1 MAQHGKRYR
10 EAGKLV
16 THGTLYDPEA
26 AVGLFK
32 QMPAAKFNETVEVHI
47 RLGIDPKQADQ
58 QVRGTVVLPHG
69 TGKSVRVL
77 VFARGEKVKEAQEAG
92 ADHVGLD
99 EFTAKIQGGW
109 LEFDIAVATPD
120 VMSAVGRLG
129 RVLGPRGLMPNPKA
143 GTVTF
148 DVGRAVREIK
158 AGKIEYRVDRFG
170 ILHIP
175 LGKSAFSAEAL
186 KENFEAL
193 MGAVV
198 RAKPASS
205 KGQYLRSITL
215 ASTMGPGIRIDP
227 AKASTAAAAGAA

>member
-1 MAQHGKRYR
+1 MAKHGKRYL
-10 EAGKLV
+10 EASKLIEHGKL
-16 THGTLYDPEA
+16 HDPET
-26 AVGLFK
+26 AVSLFK
-32 QMPAAKFNETVEVHI
+32 QMPTAKFNETIEVHI

-77 VFARGEKVKEAQEAG
+77 VFAKGEKVKEAQEAD
-92 ADHVGLD
+92 ADHVGLE
-99 EFTAKIQGGW
+99 EFVEKIQGGW
-109 LEFDIAVATPD
+109 LEFDIAVAAPD
-120 VMSAVGRLG
+120 VMSVVGRLG

-175 LGKSAFSAEAL
+175 VGKSSFPAQAL
-186 KENFEAL
+186 LENFTTL
-193 MGAVV
+193 MTAVV
-198 RAKPASS
+198 RSKPSSS
-205 KGQYLRSITL
+205 KGQYLRSITF

-227 AKASTAAAAGAA
+227 AKASTAAAGAA